1 MKGGIGM
8 LRKALIMSVV
18 SLSIITLS
26 NLAWTSVVGTWDVQ
40 GTEKVTVKIPGYGSD
55 TETVKFYD
63 EFTFHSNGQFEMIDM
78 GGTWSQTGKKF
89 TINLDPSDV
98 EAFFEY
104 YLGEYGFDVSVD
116 VTGATFTG
124 TEQKNGTI
132 KGKITLNMNVYFYDL
147 DVDGTIRVTAN
158 FSGTIS
164 AGGQTLSFEGDV
176 SPQES
181 GSLAGVMGRKV
192 ISFIQTHFP
201 NALPV
206 IDKK

>member
-1 MKGGIGM
+1 M
-8 LRKALIMSVV
+8 LRKALIISIVF
-18 SLSIITLS
+18 LSIIALS
-26 NLAWTSVVGTWDVQ
+26 DLGWSSVIGTWDVQ
-40 GTEKVTVKIPGYGSD
+40 GTEKVTVKIRGYGSD

-63 EFTFHSNGQFEMIDM
+63 EFAFHSNGQFEMIDM

-98 EAFFEY
+98 AAFFEY
-104 YLGEYGFDVSVD
+104 YLGEYGLDVSVD
-116 VTGATFTG
+116 VTGATLTG

-147 DVDGTIRVTAN
+147 DADGTIRVSGS

-164 AGGQTLSFEGDV
+164 AGGQPLSFEGEI

-181 GSLAGVMGRKV
+181 KSLAGVMGRKV